1 MYMIYLDRHLL
12 YLPFVLSRNPQED
25 LPGIFRDF
33 ACHDLL
39 SILRDPYN
47 VVLNIIYSVFRSSYW
62 AHTPILYL
70 FLFLPS
76 SFVRIHPGSKLP
88 GILRCTNKKLIQD
101 IQLLRT
107 SIITLSQ
114 THQDQ
119 FEERRLNLPYKLELK
134 PYQYAIIRE
143 TTHSSS

>member
-1 MYMIYLDRHLL
+1 MYEKMYMIYLDRHRL

-47 VVLNIIYSVFRSSYW
+47 VVLNIIDSVFRSSYW

-70 FLFLPS
+70 F
-76 SFVRIHPGSKLP
+76 SFSRPHLSAFILAASYQVFCGVRINPIDLFS
-88 GILRCTNKKLIQD
+88 T
-101 IQLLRT
+101 
-107 SIITLSQ
+107 
-114 THQDQ
+114 
-119 FEERRLNLPYKLELK
+119 RRLRL
-134 PYQYAIIRE
+134 QYASHLHGGYRGPNRGF
-143 TTHSSS
+143 HMPGAQQSRRR